1 MKKFKIIIISLF
13 VIFSACK
20 QNEEKI
26 EIKNTVSQG
35 TKIAD
40 SIMYIANVRN
50 ANPADAYYMD
60 EWLKGAKINEL
71 ADIIFKAVYD
81 GKLKPYSYITGKE
94 MTIEEVKELDAEYNR
109 KNIGQILF
117 TEDWYFDKEKLQM
130 NKTVNSI
137 MLAYFT
143 FDEDGSVK
151 GNKAGIRIYLN
162 GTKPMRGAIDY

>member
-1 MKKFKIIIISLF
+1 MKNFKFIIISLF

-20 QNEEKI
+20 QDEEKI

-35 TKIAD
+35 AKIAD
-40 SIMYIANVRN
+40 SIMYIANVKN

-71 ADIIFKAVYD
+71 ANKVFKAVYD

-94 MTIEEVKELDAEYNR
+94 MTIEEVKELDTEYSR

-117 TEDWYFDKEKLQM
+117 TEDWYFDEENLQM
-130 NKTVNSI
+130 TKTVNSL

-143 FDEDGSVK
+143 FDDDGSVK
-151 GNKAGIRIYLN
+151 GNKAGIRVYFN
-162 GTKPMRGAIDY
+162 GTKPMKGAIDY